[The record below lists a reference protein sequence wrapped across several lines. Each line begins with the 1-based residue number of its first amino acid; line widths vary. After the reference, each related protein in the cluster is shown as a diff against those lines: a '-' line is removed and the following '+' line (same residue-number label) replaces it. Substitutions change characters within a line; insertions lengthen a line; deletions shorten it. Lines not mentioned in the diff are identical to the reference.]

1 MNILSLSDDV
11 LLKIVLYL
19 KKYPNCIQLYP
30 CLFRLNKHINKI
42 MTDKAV
48 FRAIIFNYRDMCL
61 DLFVEAHHQSNKYLE
76 LRAPWKQV
84 KISKEQES
92 SSATC
97 LYVAINVLYKNALL
111 LHPVMPTKVDL
122 ILEMLGQNCPTNIF
136 DVELIAA
143 GTKLGD
149 GKSPF
154 PRIDK

>member
-76 LRAPWKQV
+76 LKQ
-84 KISKEQES
+84 Q
-92 SSATC
+92 
-97 LYVAINVLYKNALL
+97 
-111 LHPVMPTKVDL
+111 
-122 ILEMLGQNCPTNIF
+122 ILNIEYYTDSDSDDSMTLDDF
-136 DVELIAA
+136 LQGAD
-143 GTKLGD
+143 
-149 GKSPF
+149 
-154 PRIDK
+154 